1 MSNLMD
7 TVELEI
13 LNFAA
18 LALSY
23 DLIKIQSLV
32 NMHI

>member
-1 MSNLMD
+1 MD
-7 TVELEI
+7 TVDLEI
-13 LNFAA
+13 LNYTA
-18 LALSY
+18 LAISY